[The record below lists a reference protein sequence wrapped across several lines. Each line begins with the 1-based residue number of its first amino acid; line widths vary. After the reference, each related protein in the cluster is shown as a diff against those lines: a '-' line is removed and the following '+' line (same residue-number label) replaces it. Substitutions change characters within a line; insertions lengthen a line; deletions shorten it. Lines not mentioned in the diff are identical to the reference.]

1 MREKLVVE
9 SRELGVGS
17 DSYRAETGKRG
28 ILLVN
33 LGSPQSPKVKD
44 VKKYLNQFLMDG
56 NVIDIPYLLRLFLVR
71 GIIVPKRATNSATL
85 YQKIWTDKGSPLIV
99 NSEKLAQKVK
109 DKISTPL
116 ELAMRYGE
124 PSIKS
129 GIQQLSDAS
138 INEVLVVPL
147 YPQYA
152 MSTTRTVMEEVE
164 KVHRKHF
171 PRLVISYLPA
181 FYNKTA
187 YISAVANS
195 IKKIINKSKPDHLLF
210 SYHGIPE
217 RHLTKTDPTGSHC
230 LQSSDCCTTPNEAH
244 DTCYRYQCFQTT
256 EKIAEELGL
265 EKGSFS
271 ISFQSRLGKD
281 PWMQPYTTDR
291 IKILAKEGIR
301 KLAVV
306 TPAFV
311 SDCLETIEE
320 IGMEAKEDFL
330 KAGGEKFI
338 RIECLNDNDDWV
350 NLLATWVE
358 DEALFGAFL

>member
-1 MREKLVVE
+1 MRTKT
-9 SRELGVGS
+9 GVGS
-17 DSYRAETGKRG
+17 RESGVGPDSNRRGAGKKG
-28 ILLVN
+28 VLLVN

-56 NVIDIPYLLRLFLVR
+56 NVIDIPYLLRLFLVK
-71 GIIVPKRATNSATL
+71 GIIVPKRAANSAKL
-85 YQKIWTDKGSPLIV
+85 YQKIWTNEGSPLIV
-99 NSEKLAQKVK
+99 NSKKLAQKVK
-109 DKISTPL
+109 AKISVPL
-116 ELAMRYGE
+116 ALAMRYGE
-124 PSIKS
+124 PSVKN
-129 GIQQLSDAS
+129 GMQQLNEAG
-138 INEVLVVPL
+138 IEEVLVVPL

-152 MSTTRTVMEEVE
+152 MSTTLTVIEEVE

-171 PRLVISYLPA
+171 PQLTVSYLPA

-187 YISAVANS
+187 YISAVVSS
-195 IKKIINKSKPDHLLF
+195 IKQSIGKNKPDHLLF

-217 RHLTKTDPTGSHC
+217 RHLIKTDPTGSHC
-230 LQSSDCCTTPNEAH
+230 MQSGDCCSTPSEAH
-244 DTCYRYQCFQTT
+244 ATCYRYQCFQTT
-256 EKIAEELGL
+256 EKIAKELEL

-291 IKILAKEGIR
+291 IKILAKEGIK

-330 KAGGEKFI
+330 KAGGEKFA
-338 RIECLNDNDDWV
+338 RVECLNDNEEWV
-350 NLLATWVE
+350 ELLATWVE
-358 DEALFGAFL
+358 DEALFAAYL